1 MFLYRRLARLITC
14 ELQLLDNAKIALQSK
29 YEVASFQDVFCQP
42 FYWQILNLVNE
53 PLKLIVDCGAHCGH
67 FSILADICF
76 QNKFGVENIQDTRYL
91 LIEPNPHLLPVL
103 QKNINDTNLTSR
115 SQIIAGLLGSQ
126 NGYDTLWINP
136 KNYLSASLQPSKDA
150 KPHKIQYIDLLNIIG
165 DRTIDLIKI
174 DIEGA
179 EYNFVKENIKL
190 LQKANL
196 IFLELHHES
205 LDKQHELFQSLAA
218 IGLHPTTKPLASNG
232 HQLVI
237 FQRQEILSQALST

>member
-42 FYWQILNLVNE
+42 FYWQIFNLVNE
-53 PLKLIVDCGAHCGH
+53 PPKLIVDCGAHCGH

-76 QNKFGVENIQDTRYL
+76 QNKFGVKDTEYL

-115 SQIIAGLLGSQ
+115 SQIIPGLLGSQ

-136 KNYLSASLQPSKDA
+136 KNYLSASLQPIKDA
-150 KPHKIQYIDLLNIIG
+150 KPHKIQYINLLNIIG

-179 EYNFVKENIKL
+179 EYNFVKENIIL

-218 IGLHPTTKPLASNG
+218 IGLYPATKPLASNG

-237 FQRQEILSQALST
+237 FQRQQILSQALST